1 VSPPRAGIT
10 TRRRTPAQTR
20 NSADRRCAD
29 ETIEQPSTTEEGEVA
44 RKRPGDDDAA
54 GDRPDDGEV
63 YDEAVAKGEI
73 PPDDE
78 VEDDDEPVG
87 RGGTAVRERTANA
100 DSPKA
105 KKDVRSTGFFG
116 RIGNFFREVV
126 SELRKVIWPTRKE
139 LLTYTSVVIVFL
151 LIMTAIVVGLD
162 YAFAKGVLWT
172 FGN

>member
-1 VSPPRAGIT
+1 M
-10 TRRRTPAQTR
+10 RRRA
-20 NSADRRCAD
+20 SADQ
-29 ETIEQPSTTEEGEVA
+29 TIRLHHRTTEEGEVA
-44 RKRPGDDDAA
+44 RKRPGDDAA

-63 YDEAVAKGEI
+63 YEEAVADDEI
-73 PPDDE
+73 PADDE
-78 VEDDDEPVG
+78 VDDDEPVG

-105 KKDVRSTGFFG
+105 KKEVRRTGFFG

-139 LLTYTSVVIVFL
+139 LLTYTSVVIAFL

-162 YAFAKGVLWT
+162 YVFAKGVLWA